1 MTLYHFGNCVALI
14 YVPYYLTYKHSG
26 LSEYGAFWK
35 CIQAGLIYMF
45 TQLAKMLVLAT
56 FFPDNV
62 SDFGNDLIGEFLKS
76 TVDLADLVGLYFVL
90 SGIPGKGHS
99 KVLTAG
105 IGWATAE
112 VILSRALL
120 LWVGARGAE
129 FDWIYIQKCLESNI
143 LLVQHIVTATLVWL
157 WSRHDLEKNL
167 KTLVTVLLVFTSYKS
182 LLLDLIIAGLKIGPW
197 LALMVKAAVTVIYG
211 CFTLTIYAGLAQVI
225 GIF

>member
-14 YVPYYLTYKHSG
+14 YVPYYLTYKYSG

-35 CIQAGLIYMF
+35 CIHAGMIYMF
-45 TQLAKMLVLAT
+45 TQLCKMLILAT
-56 FFPDNV
+56 FFPD
-62 SDFGNDLIGEFLKS
+62 SDSDLGSNILGEFMKS
-76 TVDLADLVGLYFVL
+76 TVDIADLIGLYFVL

-129 FDWIYIQKCLESNI
+129 FDWKYIQKCFDSNI
-143 LLVQHIVTATLVWL
+143 MLIQHIASATLIWL
-157 WSRHDLEKNL
+157 WSRHDLSQSL
-167 KTLVTVLLVFTSYKS
+167 KPIVTALLVFTAYKMMALDTVAKV
-182 LLLDLIIAGLKIGPW
+182 LLVGPW
-197 LALMVKAAVTVIYG
+197 MMLLIKAFVTLVTG
-211 CFTLTIYAGLAQVI
+211 GVTLTIYSGLAQSI

>member
-1 MTLYHFGNCVALI
+1 MTLYHFGNCIALI
-14 YVPYYLTYKHSG
+14 YVPYYLTYKQSG

-35 CIQAGLIYMF
+35 CMHASLLYMF

-62 SDFGNDLIGEFLKS
+62 AELGNDLIGEFLKS
-76 TVDLADLVGLYFVL
+76 TVDLADLMGLYLVL
-90 SGIPGKGHS
+90 SSIPGKGHS

-129 FDWIYIQKCLESNI
+129 FDWIYIQKCFESNI
-143 LLVQHIVTATLVWL
+143 LLGNIIYLCSYYAFHL
-157 WSRHDLEKNL
+157 W
-167 KTLVTVLLVFTSYKS
+167 
-182 LLLDLIIAGLKIGPW
+182 IAVS
-197 LALMVKAAVTVIYG
+197 ALTCIK
-211 CFTLTIYAGLAQVI
+211 
-225 GIF
+225 